1 MYRSHIAVQAV
12 TQFSIPILII
22 ITFPVLEFSWHSRN
36 TNDMSLLVPR
46 IKRLCK
52 MLELFYSKK
61 KIEIKRMVIKE
72 QNNQL
77 ANQHLQFNL
86 ST

>member
-1 MYRSHIAVQAV
+1 
-12 TQFSIPILII
+12 
-22 ITFPVLEFSWHSRN
+22 
-36 TNDMSLLVPR
+36 
-46 IKRLCK
+46 
-52 MLELFYSKK
+52 MLELFYRKK